1 MFKNLLARPLKF
13 KYGHLPP
20 VEPGTP
26 PATLQARPGGLPTTI
41 KVLAYSPEGFEE
53 EALEDLTAL
62 DDWLSRWPVVWLQV
76 VGLGSIEKLEQ
87 LGHRFDLHPL
97 VLEDIINGGQRPIL
111 EEYDQGLFILLNT
124 LTLDPELCTEQV
136 GIFAC
141 GNAVITFQPKQ
152 DTLLDPLRDR
162 ILKGR
167 GRSRQMKVDYL
178 TYSVLDIIVD
188 HYFPMAEH
196 YGLLLENLEDQIA
209 ATPGDVRTIAQ
220 IHTIKRELLTVRRS
234 LWPLREIV
242 AGLVGSTLEM
252 ISDEVRP
259 YLQDCHQHVM
269 QIIEIVTNYNEA
281 AAALTDLYLST
292 ISNSMN
298 AVMKTLT
305 IIATIFIP
313 LTFIAGVFG
322 MNFNTERSPLNMPE
336 LNWYWGYP
344 AALLLMAVIG
354 FFMYFYFKRKK
365 WF

>member
-1 MFKNLLARPLKF
+1 
-13 KYGHLPP
+13 
-20 VEPGTP
+20 
-26 PATLQARPGGLPTTI
+26 
-41 KVLAYSPEGFEE
+41 
-53 EALEDLTAL
+53 
-62 DDWLSRWPVVWLQV
+62 
-76 VGLGSIEKLEQ
+76 
-87 LGHRFDLHPL
+87 
-97 VLEDIINGGQRPIL
+97 
-111 EEYDQGLFILLNT
+111 
-124 LTLDPELCTEQV
+124 
-136 GIFAC
+136 
-141 GNAVITFQPKQ
+141 
-152 DTLLDPLRDR
+152 
-162 ILKGR
+162 
-167 GRSRQMKVDYL
+167 
-178 TYSVLDIIVD
+178 
-188 HYFPMAEH
+188 
-196 YGLLLENLEDQIA
+196 
-209 ATPGDVRTIAQ
+209 
-220 IHTIKRELLTVRRS
+220 VRRS